1 MNTQTEQEA
10 LNIFELIEILRDNF
24 KIIAYTIAA
33 GILFGLYLSFS
44 SPNVYRAQVLMVEA
58 EQIGGSGGGGASG
71 LINSILGNSG
81 LSPMFGGFSS
91 STTSKIAVLE
101 SRKFTESFIEEYDM
115 LPKLF
120 PEKWDVNTNSW
131 KDDQPSLWDAYF
143 LISKKIRTVDHDI
156 RKGLITLT
164 IDTNDPELS
173 MEIANKMVSAIND
186 YIRKESI
193 VETNE
198 TIEYLKVELLKTD
211 IVDIK
216 RSLNSLLED
225 QLKTVMVAST
235 KEEFAF
241 KVIDPGYTPNKKVAP
256 YRALIMVVSTTL
268 SGILSI
274 IIIFVSIMIRNQK
287 NQFAKG

>member
-1 MNTQTEQEA
+1 MNTQKEQQA
-10 LNIFELIEILRDNF
+10 INIFELIDILLENI
-24 KIIAYTIAA
+24 KTIIYTVGL

-44 SPNVYRAQVLMVEA
+44 SPNVYRAQILMVEA
-58 EQIGGSGGGGASG
+58 EQIGGSGSGGASG

-101 SRKFTESFIEEYDM
+101 SRKFTESFVEEYEM
-115 LPKLF
+115 LPKIF
-120 PEKWDVNTNSW
+120 PEKWDQDENTW
-131 KDDQPSLWDAYF
+131 KDSKPSLWDAYF

-164 IDTNDPELS
+164 IDTNDPALS
-173 MEIANKMVSAIND
+173 MEIANKMIFAIND

-198 TIEYLKVELLKTD
+198 TIEFLQVELSNTD

-241 KVIDPGYTPNKKVAP
+241 KVIDPAYAPNKKVAP
-256 YRALIMVVSTTL
+256 YRALIMVISTAL

-287 NQFAKG
+287 NQFANN

>member
-1 MNTQTEQEA
+1 M
-10 LNIFELIEILRDNF
+10 
-24 KIIAYTIAA
+24 IAA
-33 GILFGLYLSFS
+33 LGA
-44 SPNVYRAQVLMVEA
+44 PEP
-58 EQIGGSGGGGASG
+58 QIGGSGSGGASG

-91 STTSKIAVLE
+91 SATSKIAVLE
-101 SRKFTESFIEEYDM
+101 SRKFTESFVEEYDM

-120 PEKWDVNTNSW
+120 PKKWDSSTNSW
-131 KDDQPSLWDAYF
+131 KGNPPSLWDAYF
-143 LISKKIRTVDHDI
+143 LISKKVRTVDHDI

-164 IDTNDPELS
+164 IDTNDPKLS
-173 MEIANKMVSAIND
+173 MEIANKMIRAIND

-198 TIEYLKVELLKTD
+198 TIEYLQVELSKTD

-241 KVIDPGYTPNKKVAP
+241 KVIDPGYTPNKKIAP

-274 IIIFVSIMIRNQK
+274 IIIFVSIMLRNQK
-287 NQFAKG
+287 SQFAKD

>member
-10 LNIFELIEILRDNF
+10 LNIFELIEILKANI
-24 KIIAYTIAA
+24 KIIIYTIGA

-44 SPNVYRAQVLMVEA
+44 SPNVYRAEVLMVEA
-58 EQIGGSGGGGASG
+58 EQIGGSGSGGASG

-91 STTSKIAVLE
+91 SATSKIAVLE
-101 SRKFTESFIEEYDM
+101 SRKFTESFVEEYDM

-120 PEKWDVNTNSW
+120 PEKWDSSTNSW
-131 KDDQPSLWDAYF
+131 KGNPPSLWDAYF
-143 LISKKIRTVDHDI
+143 LISKKVRTVNHDI

-164 IDTNDPELS
+164 IDTNDPKLS
-173 MEIANKMVSAIND
+173 MEIANKMISAVND

-193 VETNE
+193 IETNE
-198 TIEYLKVELLKTD
+198 TIEYLQVELSKTD

-241 KVIDPGYTPNKKVAP
+241 KVIDPGYTPNKKIAP
-256 YRALIMVVSTTL
+256 YRALIMVVTTTL

-274 IIIFVSIMIRNQK
+274 IIIFVSIMLRNQK
-287 NQFAKG
+287 SQFAKD

>member
-10 LNIFELIEILRDNF
+10 LNIFELVEILKANI
-24 KIIAYTIAA
+24 KIIIYTIGA

-44 SPNVYRAQVLMVEA
+44 SPNVYRAEVLMVEA
-58 EQIGGSGGGGASG
+58 EQIGGSGSGGASG

-91 STTSKIAVLE
+91 SATSKIAVLE
-101 SRKFTESFIEEYDM
+101 SRKFTESFVEEYDM

-120 PEKWDVNTNSW
+120 PEKWDSSTNSW
-131 KDDQPSLWDAYF
+131 KGNPPSLWDAYF
-143 LISKKIRTVDHDI
+143 LISKKVRTVNHDI

-164 IDTNDPELS
+164 IDTNDPKLS
-173 MEIANKMVSAIND
+173 MEIANKMISAVND

-193 VETNE
+193 IETNE
-198 TIEYLKVELLKTD
+198 TIEYLQVELSKTD

-241 KVIDPGYTPNKKVAP
+241 KVIDPGYTPNKKIAP

-274 IIIFVSIMIRNQK
+274 IIIFVSIMLRNQK
-287 NQFAKG
+287 SQFAKD

>member
-1 MNTQTEQEA
+1 LNTQTEQEA
-10 LNIFELIEILRDNF
+10 LNIFEIIDILQKNI
-24 KIIAYTIAA
+24 KIIIFTIAA

-58 EQIGGSGGGGASG
+58 EQIGGSSGGGASG

-101 SRKFTESFIEEYDM
+101 SRKFTESFVEEYNM

-120 PEKWDVNTNSW
+120 PKKWDSDKSSW
-131 KDDQPSLWDAYF
+131 KGDPPSLWDAYF
-143 LISKKIRTVDHDI
+143 LISKNIRTVDHDI

-164 IDTNDPELS
+164 IDTNNPKLS
-173 MEIANKMVSAIND
+173 MEIANKMVTAIND
-186 YIRKESI
+186 YIRQESI

-198 TIEYLKVELLKTD
+198 TIEYLQVELSKTD

-216 RSLNSLLED
+216 RSLNALLED

-256 YRALIMVVSTTL
+256 YRALIMVVSTVL

-274 IIIFVSIMIRNQK
+274 IIIFVSIMVRTQK
-287 NQFAKG
+287 SQFIKD

>member
-10 LNIFELIEILRDNF
+10 LNIFELIEILKANI
-24 KIIAYTIAA
+24 KIIIYTIGA
-33 GILFGLYLSFS
+33 GILFGLYLSFT
-44 SPNVYRAQVLMVEA
+44 SPNVYRAEVLMVEA
-58 EQIGGSGGGGASG
+58 EQIGGSGSGGASG

-91 STTSKIAVLE
+91 SATSKIAVLE
-101 SRKFTESFIEEYDM
+101 SRKFTESFVEEYDM

-120 PEKWDVNTNSW
+120 PEKWDSSTNSW
-131 KDDQPSLWDAYF
+131 KGNPPSLWDAYF
-143 LISKKIRTVDHDI
+143 LISKKVRTVNHDI

-164 IDTNDPELS
+164 IDTNDPKLS
-173 MEIANKMVSAIND
+173 MEIANKMISAVND
-186 YIRKESI
+186 YIRKETI
-193 VETNE
+193 IETNE
-198 TIEYLKVELLKTD
+198 TIEYLQVELSKTD

-241 KVIDPGYTPNKKVAP
+241 KVIDPGYTPNKKIAP
-256 YRALIMVVSTTL
+256 YRALIMVVTTTL

-274 IIIFVSIMIRNQK
+274 IIIFVSIMLRNQK
-287 NQFAKG
+287 SQFAKD

>member
-1 MNTQTEQEA
+1 LNTQTEQEA
-10 LNIFELIEILRDNF
+10 LNIFELIEILKANI
-24 KIIAYTIAA
+24 KIIIYTIGA
-33 GILFGLYLSFS
+33 GILFGLYLSFT
-44 SPNVYRAQVLMVEA
+44 SPNVYRAEVLMVEA
-58 EQIGGSGGGGASG
+58 EQIGGSGSGGASG

-91 STTSKIAVLE
+91 SATSKIAVLE
-101 SRKFTESFIEEYDM
+101 SRKFTESFVEEYDM

-120 PEKWDVNTNSW
+120 PEKWDSSTNSW
-131 KDDQPSLWDAYF
+131 KGNPPSLWDAYF
-143 LISKKIRTVDHDI
+143 LISKKVRTVNHDI

-164 IDTNDPELS
+164 IDTNDPKLS
-173 MEIANKMVSAIND
+173 MEIANKMISAVND

-193 VETNE
+193 IETNE
-198 TIEYLKVELLKTD
+198 TIEYLQVELSKTD

-241 KVIDPGYTPNKKVAP
+241 KVIDPGYTPNKKIAP

-274 IIIFVSIMIRNQK
+274 IIIFVSIMLRNQK
-287 NQFAKG
+287 SQFAKD

>member
-1 MNTQTEQEA
+1 MNARTEQKA
-10 LNIFELIEILRDNF
+10 MNIFELLGIIKDNIRV
-24 KIIAYTIAA
+24 IIYTVAA

-58 EQIGGSGGGGASG
+58 EQIGGSGSGGASG

-101 SRKFTESFIEEYDM
+101 SRKFTESFVEQYNL
-115 LPKLF
+115 LPQLF
-120 PEKWDVNTNSW
+120 PQKWDEDTDTW
-131 KDDQPSLWDAYF
+131 KESKPSLWDAYF
-143 LISKKIRTVDHDI
+143 LISKKIRSVDHDI

-164 IDTNDPELS
+164 IDTNDPKLS
-173 MEIANKMVSAIND
+173 MEIANSMVSAIND

-198 TIEYLKVELLKTD
+198 TIDYLQVELSKTD

-241 KVIDPGYTPNKKVAP
+241 KVIDPAYAPNKKVAP
-256 YRALIMVVSTTL
+256 YRALIMVVSTAL
-268 SGILSI
+268 AGILSI
-274 IIIFVSIMIRNQK
+274 IIIFVSIMIKNQK
-287 NQFAKG
+287 SQFLND

>member
-10 LNIFELIEILRDNF
+10 LNIFELVEILKANI
-24 KIIAYTIAA
+24 KIIIYTIGA
-33 GILFGLYLSFS
+33 GILFGLYLSFT
-44 SPNVYRAQVLMVEA
+44 SPNVYRAEVLMVEA
-58 EQIGGSGGGGASG
+58 EQIGGSGSGGASG

-91 STTSKIAVLE
+91 SATSKIAVLE
-101 SRKFTESFIEEYDM
+101 SRKFTESFVEEYDM

-120 PEKWDVNTNSW
+120 PEKWDSSTNSW
-131 KDDQPSLWDAYF
+131 KGNPPSLWDAYF
-143 LISKKIRTVDHDI
+143 LISKKVRTVNHDI

-164 IDTNDPELS
+164 IDTNDPKLS
-173 MEIANKMVSAIND
+173 MEIANKMISAVND

-193 VETNE
+193 IETNE
-198 TIEYLKVELLKTD
+198 TIEYLQVELSKTD

-241 KVIDPGYTPNKKVAP
+241 KVIDPGYTPNKKIAP

-274 IIIFVSIMIRNQK
+274 IIIFVSIMLRNQK
-287 NQFAKG
+287 SQFAKD

>member
-101 SRKFTESFIEEYDM
+101 SRKFTETFIEEYDM

>member
-10 LNIFELIEILRDNF
+10 LNIFELIEILKANI
-24 KIIAYTIAA
+24 KIIIYTIGA

-44 SPNVYRAQVLMVEA
+44 SPNVYRAEVLMVEA
-58 EQIGGSGGGGASG
+58 EQIGGSGSGGASG

-91 STTSKIAVLE
+91 SATSKIAVLE
-101 SRKFTESFIEEYDM
+101 SRKFTESFVEEYDM

-120 PEKWDVNTNSW
+120 PEKWDSSTNSW
-131 KDDQPSLWDAYF
+131 KGNPPSLWDAYF
-143 LISKKIRTVDHDI
+143 LISKKVRTVNHDI

-164 IDTNDPELS
+164 IDTNDPKLS
-173 MEIANKMVSAIND
+173 MEIANKMISAVND

-193 VETNE
+193 IETNE
-198 TIEYLKVELLKTD
+198 TIEYLQVELSKTD

-241 KVIDPGYTPNKKVAP
+241 KVIDPGYTPNKKIAP

-274 IIIFVSIMIRNQK
+274 IIIFVSIMLRNQK
-287 NQFAKG
+287 SQFAKD